1 MVGLTRSIRR
11 ILSLGVA
18 LLLVFVFGT
27 TALADDT
34 PSELSGT
41 IVVWTWDTGQSDA
54 FAAQLKKKFPNVT
67 IENVAVEGGD
77 YLMKIQQA
85 VASGSDL
92 PDLLYA
98 EMTVRPAM
106 FKLDIWE
113 RLDAEPY
120 NLDTDI
126 FLDYIPSFT
135 SNDRGEVIALENGVN
150 PAFMSFKRDLA
161 KEYLGTDD
169 RAELERMFQTYEDYY
184 EIGKKVYEQSGG
196 KVTLFAGLEDVSN
209 MLVNQMKNVPNE
221 QDGKVVIKDKAAKIF
236 NILAKMRDERCA
248 GNLSQWS
255 SQWYAAYGAKNNIL
269 FPTASWSI
277 QYQIKPND
285 PEGEGNWGAFTAA
298 GGPFSW
304 GGTAL
309 GICKQSKV
317 KELCWEYLK
326 YMYTDMAGAQR
337 SKDTIGFYLPLK
349 AAQADPAFISNLDP
363 YYGGFDIGTFM
374 LKDIAGAMPSISMSV
389 YDKPISDSIS
399 LVVQA
404 MVSDANMTADGALNL
419 FLEDLTAKLGNVEI
433 A

>member
-1 MVGLTRSIRR
+1 MGKLTRR
-11 ILSLGVA
+11 LLAAGLA
-18 LLLVFVFGT
+18 MLLVFSLGAV
-27 TALADDT
+27 ALADDS

-41 IVVWTWDTGQSDA
+41 IVIWTWDTGQHDA
-54 FAAQLKKKFPNVT
+54 FEARLKEKFPNVT
-67 IENVAVEGGD
+67 FENVAVDGSD

-92 PDLLYA
+92 PDLLYG
-98 EMTVRPAM
+98 EMTVRAAM

-120 NLDTDI
+120 NLDTDA

-135 SNDRGEVIALENGVN
+135 SNDKGEIIALENGVN
-150 PAFMSFKRDLA
+150 PAFISFKRDMA

-169 RAELERMFQTYEDYY
+169 RAELEQMFQTYDDYY
-184 EIGKKVYEQSGG
+184 EIGSKVYEQSGG
-196 KVTLFAGLEDVSN
+196 KVTLFAGLEDVAS
-209 MLVNQMKNVPNE
+209 MLINQTKNVPNE
-221 QDGKVVIKDKAAKIF
+221 QDGKIVVRDKAQNIF
-236 NILAKMRDERCA
+236 DILAKMRDEHCA

-255 SQWYAAYGAKNNIL
+255 SQWYASFGAKNNIL

-309 GICKQSKV
+309 GICKQSNV

-326 YMYTDMAGAQR
+326 FMYTDMVGAQL
-337 SKDTIGFYLPLK
+337 SKDAIGFYLPLK
-349 AAQADPAFISNLDP
+349 AALADESFISNLDP

-374 LKDIAGAMPSISMSV
+374 MKDIAGEMPSISMSL
-389 YDKPISDSIS
+389 YDKPIADSIS

-404 MVSDANMTADGALNL
+404 MVSEAGMTAEGAFDL
-419 FLEDLTAKLGNVEI
+419 FLEDLSAKVPNVEI
-433 A
+433 T

>member
-1 MVGLTRSIRR
+1 MNRFIKRISAMVLAVLLIV
-11 ILSLGVA
+11 LAGVPA
-18 LLLVFVFGT
+18 M
-27 TALADDT
+27 ADDE

-41 IVVWTWDTGQSDA
+41 IVVWTWDTGQHEA
-54 FAAQLKKKFPNVT
+54 FADQLKQKFPNIT
-67 IENVAVEGGD
+67 FENVAVEGGD

-92 PDLLYA
+92 PDILYA
-98 EMTVRPAM
+98 EMTVRASM

-120 NLDTDI
+120 NLDTDT

-135 SNDRGEVIALENGVN
+135 SNDRGEIIALENGVN
-150 PAFMSFKRDLA
+150 PAFMSYKRDLA

-169 RAELERMFQTYEDYY
+169 RAELEAMFATYDDYY
-184 EIGKKVYEQSGG
+184 EVGKQVYDKSGG
-196 KVTLFAGLEDVSN
+196 KVTLFAGLEDVSS
-209 MLVNQMKNVPNE
+209 MLVNQSMNVSNE
-221 QDGKVVIKDKAAKIF
+221 QDGKIVIKDKAAKIF
-236 NILAKMRDERCA
+236 NILAKMRDEHCV

-255 SQWYAAYGAKNNIL
+255 SQWYASYGAKNNIL
-269 FPTASWSI
+269 FPSASWSI

-298 GGPFSW
+298 GGPYSW

-309 GICKQSKV
+309 GISKQSNV
-317 KELCWEYLK
+317 KELCWEYLR

-337 SKDTIGFYLPLK
+337 SKDNIGFYLPLK
-349 AAQADPAFISNLDP
+349 EAVEDASFITNLDP

-374 LKDIAGAMPSISMSV
+374 MKDIASAMPSISMSL

-404 MVSDANMTADGALNL
+404 MVSDTSMTVDDAFNL
-419 FLEDLTAKLGNVEI
+419 FLEDLSAKMPDVEI
-433 A
+433 I